1 MSERNYYVIC
11 DDGCEFPAM
20 TKEQILTAIQQ
31 AVESH
36 EITDV
41 DSGFVTTL
49 KEQNANKGVKFWF
62 GTSAQ
67 FAALET
73 KQSDT
78 LYILT
83 DDDTMEGIEALQEA
97 VTKILDGTTVVPKA
111 AHANSADSATNAGR
125 ATLVTGTSL
134 TVTDGKALMN
144 DATGLYLCIITG
156 TYNNAD
162 GNTINARVTSLIMID
177 EDAPWAYG
185 SECNGLYARWFSGD
199 GRISAVGTDA
209 AIVKAY
215 KIG

>member
-111 AHANSADSATNAGR
+111 AHANSATSADKLNAQ
-125 ATLVTGTSL
+125 TYYPDYQVT
-134 TVTDGKALMN
+134 K
-144 DATGLYLCIITG
+144 TGLYLINIKSKETNNLYTAILFISSLESDFIWSG
-156 TYNNAD
+156 GYYNGNNNACVVFYD
-162 GNTINARVTSLIMID
+162 KGTKKISIDNTTHFTLAEIRLI
-177 EDAPWAYG
+177 EVYAP
-185 SECNGLYARWFSGD
+185 FD
-199 GRISAVGTDA
+199 I
-209 AIVKAY
+209 
-215 KIG
+215 